1 MLLLQISSLLLFK
14 YLGFLNLSHNFFVF
28 WSSKVKFTNSA
39 SPTTNIAALP
49 NIHEIIAC
57 KWFKN
62 LIVNLKFW
70 VYKFDADHL
79 INGYSYRIHKIN
91 LINSNENRVS
101 EIFKMEFKK
110 RWCGWEDLNLH
121 AVGHQILSLA
131 CLPISPHPHNNN
143 KWYAHQDSNLRP
155 TA

>member
-91 LINSNENRVS
+91 LINSNENRVF
-101 EIFKMEFKK
+101 EVLKMDFKK
-110 RWCGWEDLNLH
+110 MVRMRGLEPPRRGAPDPKSGVSANFTTS
-121 AVGHQILSLA
+121 AQ
-131 CLPISPHPHNNN
+131 
-143 KWYAHQDSNLRP
+143 Q
-155 TA
+155 